1 VTVVDGLKTVE
12 AELARA
18 SATLAEGDRD
28 GLRVQGKFLEA
39 RYNEGQSGGMTSGR

>member
-1 VTVVDGLKTVE
+1 VE

-18 SATLAEGDRD
+18 SAMLAESDRD